1 MVSVPVGEVA
11 RGRNTDSCRAFSS
24 AFPTSNDILYPAYNA
39 PMRTAFVLL
48 ACAVAWA
55 QPTPPPPIP
64 GVPGVIQPIYRLVN
78 DYGNLARY
86 AEENRKVQPPAAG
99 EDRVVFMGD
108 SITDF
113 WGRRAGTFFPD
124 KPYIN
129 RGISGQVTA
138 QMLLRF
144 HRDVVLLKPRAVVIL
159 AGTNDIGGNLGPTTN
174 EQIAD
179 NLMAMAEMARGNNIK
194 VILATLTPVCDYHQP
209 QTQTRPPARI
219 VALNQWI
226 RDYSAKNGVTL
237 LDYYP
242 AMIDEQQMLRK
253 EFTGDGL
260 HPNAAGYD
268 VMMPL
273 AAKAI
278 ASVLGK

>member
-1 MVSVPVGEVA
+1 
-11 RGRNTDSCRAFSS
+11 
-24 AFPTSNDILYPAYNA
+24 
-39 PMRTAFVLL
+39 MRPLL
-48 ACAVAWA
+48 ALVLTSLAAA
-55 QPTPPPPIP
+55 QT
-64 GVPGVIQPIYRLVN
+64 VPGRGSLSDVAAIR
-78 DYGNLARY
+78 RY
-86 AEENRKVQPPAAG
+86 AAENAKLAAPAVD
-99 EDRVVFMGD
+99 EKRVVFFGD

-113 WGRRAGTFFPD
+113 WGRRYGKFFPGE
-124 KPYIN
+124 PYIN

-179 NLMAMAEMARGNNIK
+179 NLMAMTEMARGNNIK